1 MAILTISREFG
12 SGGREVGLMTA
23 KSLNYEYIDKEQLLA
38 DIRAVGKDWERYG
51 KNLDEHCPTTWEKYD
66 WSFRGFIALF
76 QSLILNYALNDKTVI
91 MGRGGNFLL
100 KGIPYAL
107 RIRVTGP
114 IEQRIERIIRR
125 ESLDRDTARRLIE
138 KADNER
144 ACFVRLIYG
153 RQWDAPEEYDMLL
166 DSGTK
171 TIEELT
177 DMIKQALPDRDR
189 FKTEET
195 RKKLMLRALAARIKA
210 ELLTD
215 PSLLIP
221 TLEVIDAG
229 KEIILKGVVHNPKE
243 HRRIEEKAKEL
254 AGDVSTKCELHYR

>member
-138 KADNER
+138 KAD
-144 ACFVRLIYG
+144 
-153 RQWDAPEEYDMLL
+153 
-166 DSGTK
+166 
-171 TIEELT
+171 
-177 DMIKQALPDRDR
+177 
-189 FKTEET
+189 
-195 RKKLMLRALAARIKA
+195 
-210 ELLTD
+210 
-215 PSLLIP
+215 
-221 TLEVIDAG
+221 
-229 KEIILKGVVHNPKE
+229 
-243 HRRIEEKAKEL
+243 
-254 AGDVSTKCELHYR
+254 